1 MARSVRPR
9 IFSPF
14 VYARRAFVY
23 RGVLGGSHALDGGR
37 RYVLGGSHDPP
48 DGWSQG
54 DDRGQRSAQ
63 PRDSSSTIRTIRP
76 PTRRERKAARRA
88 PPLNRTSRAGVF
100 ARGRARMVAP

>member
-23 RGVLGGSHALDGGR
+23 RGLMDGNRAWLVLGGTVWAGRLIRGMVGR
-37 RYVLGGSHDPP
+37 RETIAATRGALTGTVRHDPDDP
-48 DGWSQG
+48 AADPARAQG
-54 DDRGQRSAQ
+54 GA
-63 PRDSSSTIRTIRP
+63 PRPR
-76 PTRRERKAARRA
+76 
-88 PPLNRTSRAGVF
+88 LNRTSRRTGLF